1 MDRRKESLAAQ
12 RKISPFNKIKELQL
26 RLFTKRLINFSSIS
40 SSRITLV
47 FNRLIFRESWIFV
60 RLFYKYR
67 RQSMSKSS
75 REMEKK
81 SWTNIETKGSTTP
94 TAEDKN
100 TKNVSCGSHFL
111 MNMTLSE
118 FL

>member
-1 MDRRKESLAAQ
+1 M
-12 RKISPFNKIKELQL
+12 NK
-26 RLFTKRLINFSSIS
+26 
-40 SSRITLV
+40 SR
-47 FNRLIFRESWIFV
+47 
-60 RLFYKYR
+60 
-67 RQSMSKSS
+67 

-100 TKNVSCGSHFL
+100 TKNVSNRSHFL
-111 MNMTLSE
+111 MNMTLRE